1 MVCCYVGFYPFY
13 LCWYLPITSKMRKLV
28 YEFRKKKL
36 YWLYGITYHI
46 QLVALMSMQN
56 QNNIMHY
63 NTKETYELIS
73 N

>member
-1 MVCCYVGFYPFY
+1 MN
-13 LCWYLPITSKMRKLV
+13 L
-28 YEFRKKKL
+28 EKKL